1 MHPLQIAKA
10 VKILIDRHDLT
21 KTQHQDLQSVT
32 MKTLSGSPRKP
43 NVARIPDKGSKFGCS
58 RTWSI
63 TLGVFATRVMG
74 CKVTQTQTRCLLAW
88 AYVLTSYVSILRSAP
103 SRLLSQPASLAIPL
117 TRALL

>member
-32 MKTLSGSPRKP
+32 
-43 NVARIPDKGSKFGCS
+43 RIPDKGSKFGCS